1 MKKDGFFASLLKAT
15 VEEEKKKYAET
26 PPDIFTNQKKQMWY
40 FLMNQVD
47 SVGEVTDGTDTDT
60 KNTKNK

>member
-1 MKKDGFFASLLKAT
+1 MKKDGLFSQLLKAT
-15 VEEEKKKYAET
+15 VEEEKKKYANK

-47 SVGEVTDGTDTDT
+47 GPQVENEADGASEID
-60 KNTKNK
+60 KNKI